1 MSEAMR
7 GLEEVWWSRAQLG
20 QALAALVDYCGW
32 QQQVPGEDDLSE
44 AGSPPPE
51 MTGPAGDERVAVG
64 SWLTAAAGRLGVDV
78 EPVSTTYDDVEQ
90 LLRDGGPAI
99 LRLPAE
105 DGERYGLL
113 VGARGD
119 AVTLLAPDGECRQQP
134 LESVRAALA
143 GYLEERLAP
152 DVEQMLATVGVAES
166 RRPGAR
172 RALLSQRL
180 GSRLI
185 AAGWLLRLPPGAGAG
200 KQVRQTGLLRY
211 LFTFVGAYTI
221 QHLLFLLSWWV
232 IGRAALQQRMEAGW
246 FWSWLLILL
255 TIVPFRLLF
264 TRAQGLLA
272 LQAGARLKQRLLAGV
287 LRLEPDEVRH
297 QGVGHLLGRV
307 VESEAIESLA
317 LRGGFLGAV
326 AVIEVVVAA
335 FVLAVGAGGGA
346 HVLLLLVWSSLVALL
361 AWRTYRRR
369 VAWTESRLEMT
380 HDLVEQMVGHRTRLV
395 QEAPEERHR
404 AEDEALARYV
414 RRSREMDA
422 PAVLLTALVPRG
434 WLLLGLVGLVPTFV
448 MVEPPVDALAVALGG
463 VLLALRAL
471 TKLARSLADLAG
483 AAIAWR
489 QVSDIYQA
497 AARPLVTGE
506 PDAVARLAKENG
518 DPLLRARSV
527 VFSYPEQSAPALRP
541 CDFQIGREVDVLLQ
555 GPSGGGKSTLAAL
568 LGGLREP
575 TAGTLRLYGLERQ
588 AVGADLWRQSI
599 AVAPQFDENHVLTG
613 TVSFNL
619 LMGRRWPADP
629 EDLRE
634 AEALCHELGLGR
646 LLAEM
651 PAGLHQM
658 VGESGWQLSHGERTR
673 LYLARA
679 LLQNARLVVLDEC
692 FAALDPDNL
701 REALRVA
708 RRRAQALVV
717 IAHP

>member
-1 MSEAMR
+1 MSEALR
-7 GLEEVWWSRAQLG
+7 RLEEVCWPRARLG
-20 QALAALVDYCGW
+20 RALMALAGHCGW
-32 QQQVPGEDDLSE
+32 QEEVAEDDPFE
-44 AGSPPPE
+44 PGSPPPE
-51 MTGPAGDERVAVG
+51 MTGETGDKGAAVE
-64 SWLTAAAGRLGVDV
+64 SWLTAAARRLGVDV
-78 EPVSTTYDDVEQ
+78 EPVSTTYDDLDR

-113 VGARGD
+113 VGGRGD
-119 AVTLLAPDGECRQQP
+119 AVMLLAPDGECRQQP

-143 GYLEERLAP
+143 GRLEEQLAA
-152 DVEQMLATVGVAES
+152 DVEKMLEVVGVVDRRRS
-166 RRPGAR
+166 RAR

-185 AAGWLLRLPPGAGAG
+185 PAGWLLRLPPGASAG
-200 KQVRQTGLLRY
+200 QQVRHAGLLRY
-211 LFTFVGAYTI
+211 LITFVGAYTI

-232 IGRAALQQRMEAGW
+232 IGRAALQQRLEAGW
-246 FWSWLLILL
+246 FWAWLLILL
-255 TIVPFRLLF
+255 TIIPFRLLL

-297 QGVGHLLGRV
+297 QGMGQLLGRV

-326 AVIEVVVAA
+326 AVVELAVAA
-335 FVLAVGAGGGA
+335 FVLALGAGGGA
-346 HVLLLLVWSSLVALL
+346 HVLLLLAWSSLAALL

-369 VAWTESRLEMT
+369 VAWTETRLAMT

-395 QEAPEERHR
+395 QEVRGQRHR

-414 RRSREMDA
+414 RRSKAMDE
-422 PAVLLTALVPRG
+422 PAVALSALLPRG
-434 WLLLGLVGLVPTFV
+434 WLLVGLVGLVPTFV
-448 MVEPPVDALAVALGG
+448 AVDPPVGALAVGLGG

-471 TKLARSLADLAG
+471 AKLSRSLADLAG

-489 QVSDIYQA
+489 HVSDLYRA
-497 AARPLVTGE
+497 AARPVAAGE
-506 PDAVARLAKENG
+506 PDALARLAKENG
-518 DPLLRARSV
+518 DLLLKARSLA
-527 VFSYPEQSAPALRP
+527 FSYPEHSSPALRSCEFSLGP
-541 CDFQIGREVDVLLQ
+541 EAGILLQ

-568 LGGLREP
+568 LGGLRDP

-588 AVGADLWRQSI
+588 TVGAALWRQSV

-613 TVSFNL
+613 TLSFNL
-619 LMGRRWPADP
+619 LLGRRWPADS
-629 EDLRE
+629 ETLRK

-651 PAGLHQM
+651 PAGLHQV

-679 LLQNARLVVLDEC
+679 LLQNARLVILDES

-701 REALRVA
+701 RDALGVA
-708 RRRAQALVV
+708 RKYARALMV